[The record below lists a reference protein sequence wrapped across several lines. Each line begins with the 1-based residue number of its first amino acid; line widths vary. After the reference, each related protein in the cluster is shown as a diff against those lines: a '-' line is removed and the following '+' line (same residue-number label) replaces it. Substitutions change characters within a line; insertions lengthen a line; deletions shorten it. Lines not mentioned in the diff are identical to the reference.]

1 MMKDEVLDQLLTRLI
16 SEWESEVVEFKNVG
30 DSYSTS
36 DIGKYFSALSNEA
49 NLRNQDIAWLVFGV
63 DNGTRAVA
71 GSAYRT
77 DPDRLNGLKHQI
89 ASGTEPSVTFRDIH
103 VLKTE
108 TGRVIFFEI
117 PAAPMGIPIAWN
129 GHWYARA
136 GESLASLGLD
146 KLDTIRAQT
155 IASDWSA
162 AFPEGA
168 QIGHLDPDAMARA
181 KEGFALKYANRFPE
195 GEVHGWPD
203 ATFLNRARLAIDG
216 RLTRAALL
224 LLGRAESAHLLLPH
238 PAQMTWR
245 LEATERAYEHFG
257 PPFLLNTTRL
267 YRKIR
272 NVQVRVLPDEQLLAV
287 EVAKYDQKIILEA
300 LHNCIAHQDYRRNG
314 RIVVTEHSDQLG
326 FENEGTFFEGEPID
340 YLTGH
345 KTPRRYRN
353 PFLAQAMAELNMI
366 DTMGYGIHEMFLG
379 QARRFFPLPDFD
391 LSDPQAVKIT
401 ILGRIVDPAYTR
413 ALIKKTDL
421 GLHDI
426 LALDRVQKRLPL
438 GDETVRHLK
447 RLKLIEGRKPNFHV
461 SASIADIANTKA
473 AYIKTRTLD
482 DQHYRK
488 LVAEFLEKFGEAS
501 REDIDG
507 FLLGKLGDALNAKQ
521 KVTKVGNLLTGM
533 RKDGI
538 IRNTGSRGKPCWQL
552 AKKE

>member
-1 MMKDEVLDQLLTRLI
+1 MEDEGLEKILSRLI

-49 NLRNQDIAWLVFGV
+49 NLRNHESAWLVFGV
-63 DNGTRAVA
+63 DNASRAIA
-71 GSAYRT
+71 GSSYRM
-77 DPDRLNGLKHQI
+77 DPERLNGLKHQI
-89 ASGTEPSVTFRDIH
+89 ASGTEPGVTFRDIH
-103 VLKTE
+103 VLDAKG
-108 TGRVIFFEI
+108 GRVIIFEI

-136 GESLASLGLD
+136 GESLTSLGID
-146 KLDTIRAQT
+146 KLDTIRSQT
-155 IASDWSA
+155 ISRDWSA
-162 AFPEGA
+162 ALPEGA
-168 QIGHLDPDAMARA
+168 NIEHLDPEALARA
-181 KEGFALKYANRFPE
+181 KEGFALKYANRFRE
-195 GEVHGWPD
+195 GEVQGWPD

-216 RLTRAALL
+216 KITRAALL
-224 LLGRAESAHLLLPH
+224 LLGRAESSHLLLPH

-245 LEATERAYEHFG
+245 LETTEKAYEHFA

-272 NVQVRVLPDEQLLAV
+272 NVQVRVLPEDQLLAV
-287 EVAKYDQKIILEA
+287 EVAKYDQKIALEA

-314 RIVVTEHSDQLG
+314 RIVVTEQSDQLV
-326 FENEGTFFEGEPID
+326 FENEGSFFEGQPLD
-340 YLTGH
+340 YLAGH

-379 QARRFFPLPDFD
+379 QAKRFFPLPDFD

-421 GLHDI
+421 GLQDI
-426 LALDRVQKRLPL
+426 LALDRVQKHLPL
-438 GDETVRHLK
+438 DDETTRHLK
-447 RLKLIEGRKPNFHV
+447 RLKLIEGRKPNLHV
-461 SASIADIANTKA
+461 SASIADISNTKA

-482 DQHYRK
+482 DRHYRK
-488 LVAEFLEKFGEAS
+488 LVVEYLEKFREAS
-501 REDIDG
+501 REDVDG
-507 FLLGKLGDALNAKQ
+507 FLLAKLGDALDAKQ
-521 KVTKVGNLLTGM
+521 KQTKIGNLLTGM
-533 RKDGI
+533 RKAGVI
-538 IRNTGSRGKPCWQL
+538 HNTGSRAKPCWQL

>member
-1 MMKDEVLDQLLTRLI
+1 MEDEGLEEILSRLI

-49 NLRNQDIAWLVFGV
+49 NLRNHESAWLVFGV
-63 DNGTRAVA
+63 DNASRTIA
-71 GSAYRT
+71 GSSYRM
-77 DPDRLNGLKHQI
+77 DPERLNGLKHQI
-89 ASGTEPSVTFRDIH
+89 ASGTEPGVTFRDIH
-103 VLKTE
+103 VLDAKG
-108 TGRVIFFEI
+108 GRVVIFEI

-136 GESLASLGLD
+136 GESLTSLGID
-146 KLDTIRAQT
+146 KLDTIRSQT
-155 IASDWSA
+155 ISSDWSA
-162 AFPEGA
+162 ALPEGA
-168 QIGHLDPDAMARA
+168 NIEHLDPEALARA
-181 KEGFALKYANRFPE
+181 KEGFALKYANRFRE
-195 GEVHGWPD
+195 GEVQGWPD

-216 RLTRAALL
+216 QITRAALL
-224 LLGRAESAHLLLPH
+224 LLGRAESSHLLLPH

-245 LEATERAYEHFG
+245 LETTEKAYEHFA

-272 NVQVRVLPDEQLLAV
+272 NVQVRVLPEDQLLAV
-287 EVAKYDQKIILEA
+287 EVAKYDQKIALEA

-314 RIVVTEHSDQLG
+314 RIVVTEQSDQVV
-326 FENEGTFFEGEPID
+326 FENEGSFFEGQPLD
-340 YLTGH
+340 YLAGH

-379 QARRFFPLPDFD
+379 QAKRFFPLPDFD

-421 GLHDI
+421 GLQDI
-426 LALDRVQKRLPL
+426 LALDRVQKHLPL
-438 GDETVRHLK
+438 DDETIRHLK
-447 RLKLIEGRKPNFHV
+447 RLKLIEGRKPNLHV
-461 SASIADIANTKA
+461 SASIADISNTKA

-482 DQHYRK
+482 DRHYRK
-488 LVAEFLEKFGEAS
+488 LVVEYLEKFREAS
-501 REDIDG
+501 REDVDG
-507 FLLGKLGDALNAKQ
+507 FLLAKLGDALDAKQ
-521 KVTKVGNLLTGM
+521 KQTKIGNLLTGM
-533 RKDGI
+533 RKAGVI
-538 IRNTGSRGKPCWQL
+538 HNTGSRAKPCWQL
-552 AKKE
+552 AEKE

>member
-1 MMKDEVLDQLLTRLI
+1 MEDEGLEKILSRLI

-49 NLRNQDIAWLVFGV
+49 NLRNHESAWLVFGV
-63 DNGTRAVA
+63 DNASRAIA
-71 GSAYRT
+71 GSSYRM
-77 DPDRLNGLKHQI
+77 DPERLNGLKHQI
-89 ASGTEPSVTFRDIH
+89 ASGTEPGVTFRDIH
-103 VLKTE
+103 VLDAKG
-108 TGRVIFFEI
+108 GRVIIFEI

-136 GESLASLGLD
+136 GESLTSLGID
-146 KLDTIRAQT
+146 KLDTIRSQT
-155 IASDWSA
+155 ISSDWSA
-162 AFPEGA
+162 ALPEGA
-168 QIGHLDPDAMARA
+168 NIEHLDPEALARA
-181 KEGFALKYANRFPE
+181 KEGFALKYANRFRE
-195 GEVHGWPD
+195 GEVQGWPD

-216 RLTRAALL
+216 KITRAALL
-224 LLGRAESAHLLLPH
+224 LLGRAESSHLLLPH

-245 LEATERAYEHFG
+245 LETTEKAYEHFA

-272 NVQVRVLPDEQLLAV
+272 NVQVRVLPEDQLLAV
-287 EVAKYDQKIILEA
+287 EVAKYDQKIALEA

-314 RIVVTEHSDQLG
+314 RIVVTEQSDQLV
-326 FENEGTFFEGEPID
+326 FENEGSFFEGQPLD
-340 YLTGH
+340 YLAGH

-379 QARRFFPLPDFD
+379 QAKRFFPLPDFD

-421 GLHDI
+421 GLQDI
-426 LALDRVQKRLPL
+426 LALDRVQKHLPL
-438 GDETVRHLK
+438 DDETTRHLK
-447 RLKLIEGRKPNFHV
+447 RLKLIEGRKPNLHV
-461 SASIADIANTKA
+461 SASIADISNTKA

-482 DQHYRK
+482 DRHYRK
-488 LVAEFLEKFGEAS
+488 LVVEYLEKFREAS
-501 REDIDG
+501 REDVDG
-507 FLLGKLGDALNAKQ
+507 FLLAKLGDALDAKQ
-521 KVTKVGNLLTGM
+521 KQTKIGNLLTGM
-533 RKDGI
+533 RKAGVI
-538 IRNTGSRGKPCWQL
+538 HNTGSRAKPCWQL